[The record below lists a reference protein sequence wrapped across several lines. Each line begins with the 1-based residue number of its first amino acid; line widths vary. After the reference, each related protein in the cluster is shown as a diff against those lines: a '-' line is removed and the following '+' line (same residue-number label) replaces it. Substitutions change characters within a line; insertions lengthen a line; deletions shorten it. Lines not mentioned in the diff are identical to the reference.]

1 MYKDENKRK
10 KTTAE
15 RVRRYRDKQKGV
27 TFPEKALHQP
37 KLDMSNYPHILD
49 KLTNPVWRGRLE
61 KICLSFKQ
69 SHHPKYNE
77 DVYFCEDGFP
87 LNIACDWL
95 EVTG

>member
-1 MYKDENKRK
+1 MYKSKTKQRK
-10 KTTAE
+10 AN
-15 RVRRYRDKQKGV
+15 RDSMRKLRSKQGITKGI
-27 TFPEKALHQP
+27 TGQP

-49 KLTNPVWRGRLE
+49 KLTEPIWRGRLE
-61 KICLSFKQ
+61 KICLSFRQ